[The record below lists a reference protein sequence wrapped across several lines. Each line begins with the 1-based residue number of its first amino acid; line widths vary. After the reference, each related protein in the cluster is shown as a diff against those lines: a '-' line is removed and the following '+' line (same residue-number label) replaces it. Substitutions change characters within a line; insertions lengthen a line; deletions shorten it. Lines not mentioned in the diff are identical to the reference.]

1 LFYYYYWFCWFL
13 TTATFSC
20 LLLHSRPLLLLL
32 LSGTTTA
39 ATRAA
44 QQCTAANG
52 FTAVHQRDGRKGGR
66 IGGDAAKV
74 GHVATHEQPIESG
87 TTTTTD
93 TTDGEKGT
101 TTTGGSQTGIKPVYN
116 VDQVHST
123 VVVTAVLL
131 GVVADTFLFFL
142 FAFCLCFVFLLCLR
156 FSNVARR
163 KH

>member
-1 LFYYYYWFCWFL
+1 
-13 TTATFSC
+13 
-20 LLLHSRPLLLLL
+20 LLL
-32 LSGTTTA
+32 LSGTTAT

-66 IGGDAAKV
+66 VGGDAAKV

-101 TTTGGSQTGIKPVYN
+101 TTTGESQTGIKPVYN